1 MKYNFYNLLLITIL
15 LGSPIVFLKNR
26 ILRDFS
32 ITEEIIYV
40 SLAILILS
48 LLIYFYYE
56 KKTTKELLRHIYTDR
71 IYIYLLY
78 VSLIIIN
85 LVIGNYIIK
94 SEGKV
99 IKYKTFQRALSLI
112 LLLLIGCLFFDEKIT
127 TNMIIGISIILL
139 GLYVVDKK

>member
-1 MKYNFYNLLLITIL
+1 MKYNFYNLLLITIF

-32 ITEEIIYV
+32 IIEEIIYV
-40 SLAILILS
+40 SLAILLLS
-48 LLIYFYYE
+48 SLIYFCYE
-56 KKTTKELLRHIYTDR
+56 KKSIKELMRHIYTDR
-71 IYIYLLY
+71 IYMYLLY
-78 VSLIIIN
+78 VFLIVIN

-127 TNMIIGISIILL
+127 VNMIIGISIIFV